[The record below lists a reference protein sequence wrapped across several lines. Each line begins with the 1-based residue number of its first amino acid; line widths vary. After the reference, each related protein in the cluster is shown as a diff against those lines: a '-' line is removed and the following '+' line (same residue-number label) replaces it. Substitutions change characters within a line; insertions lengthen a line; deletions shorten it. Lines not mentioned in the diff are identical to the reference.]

1 MKKLILIILDGWGLA
16 SSEKYYR
23 SAIHMAKTPFIDY
36 CYKHYPFS
44 QLQASGLSVGLP
56 EGQMGN
62 SEVGH
67 INLGS
72 GRKVI
77 QSLEEINNSIQN
89 KLFQKKVNSIFDYV
103 LDTKKRI
110 HFIGL
115 LSDGGVH
122 SHINHLFYL
131 LKIVHQKRIK
141 NVFVHAF
148 TDGRD
153 TSPKKGIFYL
163 KNLLSFMKKNIG
175 KLSSVIGRY
184 YSMDRDKRWE
194 RTKIAY
200 DAIVHSKGYYC
211 KYDNILR
218 YIEDSY
224 NKGITDEFLKPI
236 ISIDNFGNPI
246 SKIKKEDVVFCFNF
260 RSDRSRQLTEFLTNN
275 LEKNSKSNSLFKI
288 DELNL
293 YYITMTCYN
302 PEYKNVYVLFKKKN
316 LSNTLGEIL
325 EKEGKKQIR
334 ISETEKYPHVTF
346 FFSGGREIPF
356 FGETRILC
364 KSPKVSTYDLKPEMN
379 AKQIVNKIIPEL
391 KRKEVDFIC
400 LNFANPDMVG
410 HTGKMKET
418 IKACEFVDYCT
429 KICSEEAIKNSYTV
443 IIVGDHGNADYM
455 INSDGS
461 PNTSHSNSFVPFILL
476 DQMFKNNKNILLKK
490 IASLSD
496 VTPTILQLM
505 NLPKPN
511 MMNGISIIKKIIK

>member
-1 MKKLILIILDGWGLA
+1 MKKLILIILDGWGLS
-16 SSEKYYR
+16 SSEKYSS
-23 SAIHMAKTPFIDY
+23 SAIHMAKTPFIDS
-36 CYKHYPFS
+36 CYKYFPFS
-44 QLQASGLSVGLP
+44 KLQASGLSVGLP

-89 KLFQKKVNSIFDYV
+89 KIFQRKVNSIFDYV
-103 LDTKKRI
+103 SYTKKKI

-131 LKIVHQKRIK
+131 LKMVHKKRIK
-141 NVFVHAF
+141 KVFVHAF

-153 TSPKKGIFYL
+153 SSPKKGIFYL
-163 KNLLSFMKKNIG
+163 KNLFSFMRKNVG

-184 YSMDRDKRWE
+184 YSMDRDKRWD
-194 RTKIAY
+194 RTQIAY

-246 SKIKKEDVVFCFNF
+246 SKIEKDDVVFCFNF

-275 LEKNSKSNSLFKI
+275 LEKDTNTNSFSGIKKL
-288 DELNL
+288 DL

-302 PEYKNVYVLFKKKN
+302 PEYKNVYVLFKKEN

-334 ISETEKYPHVTF
+334 IAETEKYPHVTF

-356 FGETRILC
+356 VGETRILC
-364 KSPKVSTYDLKPEMN
+364 KSPKVTTYDLKPEMS
-379 AKQIVNKIIPEL
+379 AKKIVNRIIPEL
-391 KRKEVDFIC
+391 KKKEVDFIC

-418 IKACEFVDYCT
+418 IKACEFIDYCT
-429 KICSEEAIKNSYTV
+429 KICSEEALKNLYTV
-443 IIVGDHGNADYM
+443 MIVGDHGNADYM
-455 INSDGS
+455 INPDGS
-461 PNTSHSNSFVPFILL
+461 PNTSHSSSFVPFILL
-476 DQMFKNNKNILLKK
+476 DQIFKNNKNILLKK
-490 IASLSD
+490 EAVLSD
-496 VTPTILQLM
+496 VSPTILQLM

-511 MMNGISIIKKIIK
+511 IMNGISIIEKISK